1 MRFATLARSLFITL
15 CFRLGTR
22 LASSGRSTNSSLGFR
37 LALEIISLVRGFV
50 SLQNIPTSNHQQPN
64 HPTQSKSDS
73 THLRLNPLEH
83 SEHLNILEFWS

>member
-22 LASSGRSTNSSLGFR
+22 LASSGRSTDSSLGFR

-50 SLQNIPTSNHQQPN
+50 SLQNIPPIE
-64 HPTQSKSDS
+64 
-73 THLRLNPLEH
+73 PLGAFRTLEYPR
-83 SEHLNILEFWS
+83 ILMRSHMPA